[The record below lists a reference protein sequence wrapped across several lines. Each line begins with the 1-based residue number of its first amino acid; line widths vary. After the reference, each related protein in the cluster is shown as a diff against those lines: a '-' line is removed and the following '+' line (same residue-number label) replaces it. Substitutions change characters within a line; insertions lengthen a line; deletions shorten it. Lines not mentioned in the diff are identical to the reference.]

1 MVDKNNPAANASGH
15 QTFKEAVCIDVA
27 RVYDSCSEVQ

>member
-1 MVDKNNPAANASGH
+1 MVDKNNSAANTSGH

-27 RVYDSCSEVQ
+27 RVYDSCSE